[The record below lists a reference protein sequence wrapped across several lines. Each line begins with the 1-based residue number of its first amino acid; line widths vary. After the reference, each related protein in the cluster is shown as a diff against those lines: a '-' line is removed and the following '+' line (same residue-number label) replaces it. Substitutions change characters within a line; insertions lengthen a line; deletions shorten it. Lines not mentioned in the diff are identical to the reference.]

1 MHVWNSWISGVIR
14 YELDE
19 VKTLLEIRLIFLQL
33 STASNSSRALRM
45 YLQFWY
51 SVFLPYSFDV
61 QCEFPHNL
69 TLLYFYLKELN
80 LSHSISSLQHI
91 KESLLIT
98 VRGFPQTPLKLEEL
112 IKFI

>member
-33 STASNSSRALRM
+33 STVSNSSRALR

-61 QCEFPHNL
+61 QCESPHNL

-91 KESLLIT
+91 KENLLIT
-98 VRGFPQTPLKLEEL
+98 VRGFPQTLLKLEEL
-112 IKFI
+112 M